1 MQIIAA
7 LFMDD
12 VELRSVPGPSTRID
26 LAGIQFSAPAPSP
39 VPVSVAPHLI
49 VLVWN
54 PPSGDSF
61 GGLEVTFHF
70 TDSDG
75 NPVGEPVARNVQ
87 ALEIEPGKFAYR
99 LVRADIEFNEYTT
112 VLASCKIGSG
122 NTHIVPYTLLAPAQ

>member
-54 PPSGDSF
+54 PPSGASF
-61 GGLEVTFHF
+61 GGLEVTFNF
-70 TDSDG
+70 TDDDG
-75 NPVGEPVARNVQ
+75 NPIGEPVARNVQ
-87 ALEIEPGKFAYR
+87 ALDIEPGKFAYR
-99 LVRADIEFNEYTT
+99 LVRADIEFTEYTT
-112 VLASCKIGSG
+112 LVASCKIGDG
-122 NTHIVPYTLLAPAQ
+122 IPQRVPYTLLPPVQ